1 MSNLKSVHAQIK
13 VRADKLIFPYNVY
26 LQFVPTITIKTNHM
40 FTLEQIKQAYDKVKT
55 EADFAVYIQE
65 LIDLGIKGYD
75 TFITDGH
82 VAYYGHADHEAST
95 DAKYEQLSVAT
106 VTNKERFIE
115 YLVMHESGQTD
126 YYTFCQQAAQCG
138 IARCRIDIIEMTSTY
153 LTAQNDPIVIEKIP
167 V

>member
-1 MSNLKSVHAQIK
+1 
-13 VRADKLIFPYNVY
+13 
-26 LQFVPTITIKTNHM
+26 M
-40 FTLEQIKQAYDKVKT
+40 FTLEQIKQAYEKVKT
-55 EADFAVYIQE
+55 EADFAFYIQE

-75 TFITDGH
+75 TFISDGR
-82 VAYYGHADHEAST
+82 VVYYGDTDHEAST
-95 DAKYEQLSVAT
+95 DIKYEQLSVAA

-138 IARCRIDIIEMTSTY
+138 IAKCRIDIIEMTCTY
-153 LTAQNDPIVIEKIP
+153 LNTEVDAVVIEKMP